1 MLSKHLFEIQIIYYY
16 LNNLITNN
24 NMYIAY
30 NISFGLI
37 TSKIEIK
44 DLFILLNN
52 SQSSRLMLLMQAS
65 LPKYSRIVP
74 LFLN

>member
-24 NMYIAY
+24 NIYIVY

-37 TSKIEIK
+37 TSRIEIK